1 MCNEDVCARVGRT
14 RSAPGYFRYQGFLK
28 SLLIPGS
35 PHHQYPRQHSNI
47 RAAIELY
54 ENSKLDGSKVLI
66 VGGEVVSNEDTL
78 KAGLPVWSEVS
89 AMPYLSLKYVLT
101 GNLGRLLSSNSC
113 KRPHIPTT
121 CK

>member
-1 MCNEDVCARVGRT
+1 MT
-14 RSAPGYFRYQGFLK
+14 SYFYM
-28 SLLIPGS
+28 IPGS

-78 KAGLPVWSEVS
+78 KADYPCE
-89 AMPYLSLKYVLT
+89 A
-101 GNLGRLLSSNSC
+101 RLVPC
-113 KRPHIPTT
+113 HI
-121 CK
+121 